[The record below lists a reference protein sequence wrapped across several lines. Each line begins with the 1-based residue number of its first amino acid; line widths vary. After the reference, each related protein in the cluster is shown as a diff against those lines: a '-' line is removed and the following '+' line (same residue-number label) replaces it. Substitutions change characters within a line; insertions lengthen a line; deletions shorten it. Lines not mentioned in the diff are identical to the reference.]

1 MKTLFIINPISG
13 GRDKSH
19 LPALIEKEMIGQP
32 YELVYT
38 KGPEH
43 ATQLTQEGIK
53 NGFTHF
59 VAVGGDGTVNEVA
72 KALIGTDFNLGIIP
86 QGSGNGLARHNKIP
100 LELRNAIRVVKEHN
114 VKRIDTCKLNNL
126 PFINVSGIG
135 FDAHI
140 GKLFAE
146 NKKGKRGFST
156 YFNMTINEFKNY
168 KSEKYQI
175 TANGKKLNKDAFLI
189 SFANSS
195 QYGNNA
201 YIAPDASMTD
211 GLIDVCIMKP
221 FHPLNVIDLGFK
233 LFTKQINK
241 SPFVE
246 TIKAT
251 EVEIEREHSGDIHL
265 DGEPFEQGKKLKIQ
279 VIPHSLN
286 LLIPSLN

>member
-38 KGPEH
+38 NGPEH
-43 ATQLTQEGIK
+43 ATLLTQEGIK

-100 LELRNAIRVVKEHN
+100 LELRNAIRVVKADN

-175 TANGKKLNKDAFLI
+175 TANGKKINKDAFLI

-265 DGEPFEQGKKLKIQ
+265 DGEPFEQGKKLKIE